1 MRASVSI
8 PFALSMFVALSV
20 QQSVTSADAFHANW
34 SKTTDRVWVG
44 PEFWGNRLHD
54 WRIHDGRLECVA
66 ESSRLSM
73 RTLHLL
79 THRLGIREGEF
90 EISVRTG
97 VLGDDLPAV
106 NARSAAGFL
115 IGVGGLKMDYR
126 AAALVHGFHGPGAG
140 IFAGVSGTGEVFIRD
155 IEKVA
160 PAGQAKLPVAVPRDV
175 LVTLKGAPTDDGQFR
190 LEVSSLDPESNEVLG
205 CVSSV
210 VEPLRTAGNIALVS
224 HPGGVHGTRYW
235 FQDWTV
241 KGTKI
246 DVDDKRVFGPVACIQ
261 YTLSQNITKLTA
273 QMMPLGDD
281 DPNTVR
287 LETKQGDQWQTVAKA
302 AIIKPGFTAP
312 FRVEDWESSDDVPYR
327 VACDLKDR
335 DGVVQTHTL
344 EGVIRKDPVDKE
356 TIVVAGFTGNH
367 NNSHKI
373 NRRPFDWTSGMWF
386 PHQDLTERVA
396 KHSPDVLFFSG
407 DQVYEGAS
415 PSFPDTANIKL
426 DYLYKWYLWCW
437 AYRDL
442 TKEIP
447 CVTIP
452 DDHDVYQ
459 GNIWGEGGR
468 KTDRDHF
475 GGYVHP
481 ADFAKMV
488 ERTQTSH
495 LPDPYDPTP
504 IEQGI
509 GVYYTGMTYGR
520 ISFAIIEDRK
530 FKSGC
535 AGRLPPT
542 GTARPDHINNPDFDV
557 RRADVPGV
565 KLLGDRQLDFLTDWA
580 ADWRGAD
587 MKMALSQT
595 VFANMATHHGANL
608 QYLLADLDSN
618 GWPQTGRNKALRA
631 LRKGFAF
638 HLCGDQHLATI
649 VQHGI
654 DQHRD
659 GPWSFAVPSI
669 ANFYPRMWLP
679 KAKGKNRPSD
689 SPPWKG
695 DHLDG
700 LRNFVT
706 VYAATNPGESM
717 GHEPADL
724 HDKMPGYGI
733 VKLNKKERTITM
745 ECWPRFADPLNPDHE
760 QYDGWPRTIKQ
771 TDNYA
776 RPAVAHLPTIRVE
789 GLIDPVLQVIDQ
801 TSSEVVYTLRIKGT
815 SVRPKVFKHGYYTVR
830 IGNPDSGPMRRLKD
844 VPSLRKGKSGTVTVD
859 FEEEKE

>member
-1 MRASVSI
+1 MSASLVI
-8 PFALSMFVALSV
+8 RVGLYVAVALCAV
-20 QQSVTSADAFHANW
+20 QQIAAADAFNADW
-34 SKTTDRVWVG
+34 SKTADRVWVG
-44 PEFWGNRLHD
+44 PEFWANRLHD
-54 WRIHDGRLECVA
+54 WQIRGGRLECLA
-66 ESSRLSM
+66 DSARLPM

-79 THRLGIREGEF
+79 THRLIGRDGEF

-97 VLGDDLPAV
+97 VIADDLPTI

-115 IGVGGLKMDYR
+115 IGAGGVRMDYR
-126 AAALVHGFHGPGAG
+126 AAALVHAFHGPGTG
-140 IFAGVSGTGEVFIRD
+140 IFAGVSGTGEAFIRD
-155 IEKVA
+155 LDKVA
-160 PAGQAKLPVAVPRDV
+160 PSGQTLRPIAVPRDV
-175 LVTLKGAPTDDGQFR
+175 HVTLKGAPTDEGQFR
-190 LEVSSLDPESNEVLG
+190 LEVTSRDPETDEVISR
-205 CVSSV
+205 VSSIV
-210 VEPLRTAGNIALVS
+210 APLRAVGNIALAS
-224 HPGGVHGTRYW
+224 HPGGMHGTRYW

-241 KGTKI
+241 KGTRI
-246 DVDDKRVFGPVACIQ
+246 DVDENRVFGPIACTQ
-261 YTLSQNITKLTA
+261 YTLSRNVLKLTA
-273 QMMPLGDD
+273 QMLPVGDD
-281 DPNTVR
+281 DPAAVR
-287 LETKQGDQWQTVAKA
+287 LEVKQEDEWQTIAEI

-312 FRVEDWESSDDVPYR
+312 FRVEDWESSHDTQYR
-327 VACDLKDR
+327 VAYDLTDR
-335 DGVVQTHTL
+335 DGVVQTHAW
-344 EGVIRKDPVDKE
+344 EGVIRRDPADKE

-367 NNSHKI
+367 NNSHQI
-373 NRRPFDWTSGMWF
+373 NRRPFDWTCGVWF
-386 PHQDLTERVA
+386 PHADLTERVA
-396 KHSPDVLFFSG
+396 KHRPDVLFFSG

-415 PSFPDTANIKL
+415 PTFPDTANIKL
-426 DYLYKWYLWCW
+426 DYMYKWYLWCW

-442 TKEIP
+442 TKDIP

-468 KTDRDHF
+468 KTERDHF

-520 ISFAIIEDRK
+520 ISFAVIEDRK

-542 GTARPDHINNPDFDV
+542 GTARPDHINNPEFDV
-557 RRADVPGV
+557 RKADVRGV
-565 KLLGDRQLDFLTDWA
+565 KLLGDRQLKFLDDWA

-595 VFANMATHHGANL
+595 VFANMATHHGAGL
-608 QYLLADLDSN
+608 EYLLADLDSN
-618 GWPQTGRNKALRA
+618 GWPQKGRSKALRA

-649 VQHGI
+649 VQHGV
-654 DQHRD
+654 DQHGD

-669 ANFYPRMWLP
+669 ANFYPRMWFP
-679 KAKGKNRPSD
+679 KAEGKNRPPD
-689 SPPWKG
+689 SPTWMG

-700 LRNFVT
+700 LKNPVT
-706 VYAATNPGESM
+706 VYAATNPGQEM

-733 VKLNKKERTITM
+733 VKLNKTDRTITM
-745 ECWPRFADPLNPDHE
+745 ECWPRFADPNNPDHK
-760 QYDGWPRTIKQ
+760 QYDGWPKTIKQ

-776 RPAVAHLPTIRVE
+776 RGAVAYLPTIKVE
-789 GLIDPVLQVIDQ
+789 ELSCPVLQVIDQ
-801 TSSEVVYTLRIKGT
+801 SNAGIVYTLRIKGS

-830 IGNPDSGPMRRLKD
+830 VGDPDTGPMRRLRD
-844 VPSLRKGKSGTVTVD
+844 VPSLPKGKSGTVTVD
-859 FEEEKE
+859 FRKE